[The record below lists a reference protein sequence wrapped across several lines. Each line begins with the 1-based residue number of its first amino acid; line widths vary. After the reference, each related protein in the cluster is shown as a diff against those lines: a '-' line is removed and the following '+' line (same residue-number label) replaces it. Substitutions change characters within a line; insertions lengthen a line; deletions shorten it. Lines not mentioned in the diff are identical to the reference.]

1 MSAIE
6 IFADTSGWGNLVDP
20 SQKHHAQ
27 AATIY
32 RDIRRQSGKFITT
45 NYVINELVALFTSP
59 LRLPREKTT
68 AFIDAMKMSA
78 YVEIV
83 HIDTNLDI
91 EAWEMLKQFR
101 DKDWSLVDCSSFVLM
116 KQRGIV
122 KAWTHDHH
130 FEQAGFVR
138 LLGDSL
144 AVT

>member
-6 IFADTSGWGNLVDP
+6 VFADTSGWGNLVDP
-20 SQKHHAQ
+20 SQKHHVQ
-27 AATIY
+27 AATLY
-32 RDIRRQSGKFITT
+32 RDIRRQGGKFITT

-59 LRLPREKTT
+59 LRLPREKTI

-116 KQRGIV
+116 KRRGIAQ
-122 KAWTHDHH
+122 AWTHDHH

-138 LLGDSL
+138 MLGD
-144 AVT
+144 